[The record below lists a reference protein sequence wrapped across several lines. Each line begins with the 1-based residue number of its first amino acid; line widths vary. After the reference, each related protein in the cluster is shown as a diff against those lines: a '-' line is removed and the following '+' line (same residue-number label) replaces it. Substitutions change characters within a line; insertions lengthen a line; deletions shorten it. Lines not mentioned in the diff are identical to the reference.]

1 MRNSVQRPPAQHWPV
16 CALLCV
22 VALACVIFIGAVCL
36 TAPLSIHRDP
46 PADQI
51 TALTQQTQYPVGT
64 ENIVI
69 RVTNQGDYS
78 GEIQKPYLET
88 ERDGIWYIVKRPASN
103 ETLNLLGVS
112 PGGTAEWEIPL
123 SSYGLA
129 PGRYRAVFDFVQEDG
144 YFAFQFDIVDTS
156 P

>member
-16 CALLCV
+16 CALLCAA
-22 VALACVIFIGAVCL
+22 ALAWVIYAATGTPSV
-36 TAPLSIHRDP
+36 HKEP
-46 PADQI
+46 PTDEI

-64 ENIVI
+64 ETISI
-69 RVTNQGDYS
+69 RVTNRGTYA
-78 GEIQKPYLET
+78 GELQKPYLEM
-88 ERDGIWYIVKRPASN
+88 ERDGAWYIVKRPSPAN
-103 ETLNLLGVS
+103 ETSNLLGVS

-123 SSYGLA
+123 SAYGPALT
-129 PGRYRAVFDFVQEDG
+129 PGKYRAVFDFVLDRG